1 MEFSPISP
9 RAFSRVLVADASSE
23 AGSVK
28 STAARCQ
35 KVFPSFPGCG
45 ICTRLDD
52 VTACGVEQVG
62 DVHEVVHAPFGP
74 SLKSLELP
82 EISYK
87 ELALLRRR
95 EQLLQRLFRLHD
107 LSGNGMLEEVELTKL
122 NEKIAMLHHGKLVDK
137 EAVRKKYAD
146 LFRNE
151 LDATGNAVPYSRF
164 RCFMLRT
171 LHALDKDLLAQEMMM
186 EQFVAEAIAGRA
198 LFQCD
203 SFCSVTDQQFR
214 LRALSD
220 LQL

>member
-122 NEKIAMLHHGKLVDK
+122 NEKIAMLHHGKLVPRRMTPGLLSNQ
-137 EAVRKKYAD
+137 V
-146 LFRNE
+146 LGLVSMQTSF
-151 LDATGNAVPYSRF
+151 ATSLTPRGTQCPTRGFGASCSG
-164 RCFMLRT
+164 RCT
-171 LHALDKDLLAQEMMM
+171 P
-186 EQFVAEAIAGRA
+186 
-198 LFQCD
+198 
-203 SFCSVTDQQFR
+203 
-214 LRALSD
+214 
-220 LQL
+220 